1 MTTQK
6 ISTYAIIQQR
16 CGNGG
21 DDCNSPPDPVP
32 VADEEP
38 ILSLKIILRIE
49 NSIYPTV
56 LNRFFYT
63 VLTLG
68 NGSLNPSFVVLV

>member
-1 MTTQK
+1 M
-6 ISTYAIIQQR
+6 
-16 CGNGG
+16 
-21 DDCNSPPDPVP
+21 
-32 VADEEP
+32 ADEEP

-49 NSIYPTV
+49 NSIYATV

-68 NGSLNPSFVVLV
+68 NGSLNPSFVVLVYTQDNVNATRTIVEYQCQVIEALNSPRNTVR